1 MERKAKWIG
10 NAKKELSAVILTSQV
25 SMGSTQSK
33 DKWHCTR
40 YIDGQGPPSLKDQA
54 ENGLSGNPE
63 GSPGTQPAGQM
74 TWVILH
80 RDLPGYP
87 EDNTIQINYIIEDG
101 IQTDHH
107 PNPGQT
113 FRGVRTLA
121 YLPDNKEGRK
131 VLRLLDKAFNQRQ
144 VFTVATNSS
153 GDDVVTWA
161 DIPHKTQ
168 PDGGSK
174 SDGYPDPE
182 YLKTIR
188 RILKDKGI
196 E

>member
-1 MERKAKWIG
+1 
-10 NAKKELSAVILTSQV
+10 
-25 SMGSTQSK
+25 MGSMQSK

-40 YIDGQGPPSLKDQA
+40 YINGQGPPSLKDQA
-54 ENGLSGNPE
+54 EQGLNKSSE
-63 GSPGTQPAGQM
+63 RTQPAGQM

-87 EDNTIQINYIIEDG
+87 EDNTIQINYVIGDG
-101 IQTDHH
+101 IQSDKH

-113 FRGVRTLA
+113 FRGVRILA

-131 VLRLLDKAFNQRQ
+131 VLRLLDKAFNQRL
-144 VFTVATNSS
+144 VFKVVTNDIGEDVATL
-153 GDDVVTWA
+153 T

-174 SDGYPDPE
+174 SDSYPDPD
-182 YLKTIR
+182 YLKTTR
-188 RILKDKGI
+188 RILKEKGI